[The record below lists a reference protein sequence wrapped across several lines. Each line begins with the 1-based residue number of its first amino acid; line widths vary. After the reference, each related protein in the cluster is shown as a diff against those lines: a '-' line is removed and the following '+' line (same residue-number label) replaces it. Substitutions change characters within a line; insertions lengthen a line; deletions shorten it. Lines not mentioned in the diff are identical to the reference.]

1 MALKS
6 ADIPAIKPGGPEPA
20 NTRAGAPVSPT
31 VKLPAKPE
39 DQELTRKRL
48 EHAAIEGELAER
60 ELRAANLRAELG
72 AFERQYL
79 HFVGLRYAELDE
91 WKAQIAE
98 RAAAEHPED
107 ARAQET
113 AREARQRA
121 SETKSTAGEKAR
133 TEPRAFEAPPEMK
146 RLFREVAKRIHPD
159 LTSDRA
165 DRLKRQEL
173 MAEANEAYEQGDEL
187 KLTRI
192 LAEYES
198 SPEAVQGDGAGA
210 ELVRVIRRI
219 SQARGRLAEIEA
231 EMQELLRSDLHQ
243 LKSRTDEARRHGRDV
258 LAEMTAKVEEQ
269 IETARR
275 RLGIEDGSKAPQS

>member
-6 ADIPAIKPGGPEPA
+6 ADIPAVKPGGPEPA
-20 NTRAGAPVSPT
+20 NTRAGAPTSSP

-91 WKAQIAE
+91 LKAQIAE
-98 RAAAEHPED
+98 RSATEHPED
-107 ARAQET
+107 ARAQEA

-133 TEPRAFEAPPEMK
+133 TEPCAFEAPPEMK

-173 MAEANEAYEQGDEL
+173 MAEANEAYEQGDPS
-187 KLTRI
+187 KLTKI

-275 RLGIEDGSKAPQS
+275 RLGAETATKAPQP